1 MGVSISTAG
10 RKNGRARGYIADYR
24 PHAKTRLLLEQVEA
38 VLEDYQ
44 DHWPLTCRQIF
55 YRMVAAYGFDKTDSA
70 YGNLCHHIA
79 NARRARLIPFYAI
92 RDDGVSTYRRD
103 HFENHDAFLAYVR
116 EMSQNY
122 TRDKLAGQDLHIE
135 VWCEAAGM
143 LPQLDDVAK
152 PYSVRVYSSGGF
164 DSLTAKKDLADR
176 ICEIGKPAVIL
187 HLGDYDPSGVSIF
200 DSVAEDVSAFVAAD
214 RPWATVDVTFER
226 IALTAEQV
234 RHYNLPTAP
243 AKATDTRSKSWSGG
257 TCQLEALPPNVI
269 AGILRSAIERH
280 IDHDQFVSDF
290 KAEDEDRRVIRQR
303 LLPAPGGDHE
313 R

>member
-1 MGVSISTAG
+1 M
-10 RKNGRARGYIADYR
+10 
-24 PHAKTRLLLEQVEA
+24 
-38 VLEDYQ
+38 
-44 DHWPLTCRQIF
+44 
-55 YRMVAAYGFDKTDSA
+55 
-70 YGNLCHHIA
+70 
-79 NARRARLIPFYAI
+79 
-92 RDDGVSTYRRD
+92 
-103 HFENHDAFLAYVR
+103 
-116 EMSQNY
+116 
-122 TRDKLAGQDLHIE
+122 
-135 VWCEAAGM
+135 
-143 LPQLDDVAK
+143 
-152 PYSVRVYSSGGF
+152 
-164 DSLTAKKDLADR
+164 
-176 ICEIGKPAVIL
+176 GKPAVIL

-234 RHYNLPTAP
+234 QHYNLPTAP
-243 AKATDTRSKSWSGG
+243 VKTTNTRSKSWSGG

-290 KAEDEDRRVIRQR
+290 KAEDEDRRIIRQR